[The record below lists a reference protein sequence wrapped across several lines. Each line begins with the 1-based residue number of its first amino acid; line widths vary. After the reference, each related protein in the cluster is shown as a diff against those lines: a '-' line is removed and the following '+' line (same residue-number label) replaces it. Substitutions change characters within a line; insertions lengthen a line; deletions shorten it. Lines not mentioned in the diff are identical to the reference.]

1 MCGFL
6 LRIIIN
12 AVVLFIVVAKLPG
25 IFVDTLGGTLVAVAI
40 VGLANAAVPTLLAL
54 ASVPVNTVTLGG
66 WTFFTNLF
74 ISAMVINMLPG
85 FQISSFI
92 TPLAGIMLM
101 TVCSFM
107 LSKVIQ
113 DR

>member
-40 VGLANAAVPTLLAL
+40 VGLANAAVPTLLPICL
-54 ASVPVNTVTLGG
+54 YPP
-66 WTFFTNLF
+66 W
-74 ISAMVINMLPG
+74 
-85 FQISSFI
+85 
-92 TPLAGIMLM
+92 
-101 TVCSFM
+101 
-107 LSKVIQ
+107 
-113 DR
+113 